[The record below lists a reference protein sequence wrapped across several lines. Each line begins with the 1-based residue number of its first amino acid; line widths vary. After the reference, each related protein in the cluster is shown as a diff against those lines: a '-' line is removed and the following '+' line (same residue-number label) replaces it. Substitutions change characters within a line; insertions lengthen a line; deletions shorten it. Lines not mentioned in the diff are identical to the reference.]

1 MATKKKTTKD
11 KYNQVDYF
19 ASQTA
24 SMVYGGLSKDM
35 TPAQKKKQK
44 EAEKAL
50 EKIRQERLKKE
61 KQSKA
66 KKK

>member
-1 MATKKKTTKD
+1 MATKKTTKD

-35 TPAQKKKQK
+35 TPAQKKSS
-44 EAEKAL
+44 L
-50 EKIRQERLKKE
+50 RQRKNSSGQLHGDRI
-61 KQSKA
+61 QGR
-66 KKK
+66 

>member
-1 MATKKKTTKD
+1 MATKKKDYDQK
-11 KYNQVDYF
+11 KYYDN
-19 ASQTA
+19 QTA
-24 SMVYGGLSKDM
+24 GMFYGGLSKDM
-35 TPAQKKKQK
+35 TPEQKKKMK

-66 KKK
+66 KRK